1 MKCRYHAA
9 AVIVLLTF
17 FILNSVVYD
26 VSGADSSPG
35 NLYALSAVLM
45 DGDSGRVLYEK
56 EGETPRPNASLNSF
70 MDEILLG
77 GMEMGMPSHYSMNGG
92 WRIRNEK

>member
-45 DGDSGRVLYEK
+45 DGDSRESSVRKKKEKRRGTMRV
-56 EGETPRPNASLNSF
+56 PQRS
-70 MDEILLG
+70 
-77 GMEMGMPSHYSMNGG
+77 
-92 WRIRNEK
+92 